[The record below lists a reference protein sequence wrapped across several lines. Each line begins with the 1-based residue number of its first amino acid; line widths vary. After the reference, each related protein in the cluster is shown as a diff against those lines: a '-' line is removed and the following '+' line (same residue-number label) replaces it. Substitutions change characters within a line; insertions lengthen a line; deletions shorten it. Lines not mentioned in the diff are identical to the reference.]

1 MNYKLVVHFVHT
13 IHISRK
19 NLVSL
24 YVPWLVPKRPNK
36 TQNTAKTV
44 LLLEDMYVSVIAV
57 KITQNDVFEIRAS

>member
-13 IHISRK
+13 IHISHK

-24 YVPWLVPKRPNK
+24 YVPKRINK

-44 LLLEDMYVSVIAV
+44 LLLEDMYVSIIAV